1 MTLVID
7 RRDAPPQNVAGQ
19 SISITLWTTQR
30 SPARLFMPA
39 LFAASRLAPARLLK
53 DMDALSFISFA
64 SWSLMQRIPYN
75 GPPQTLRRLRFAHM
89 FFEVSFNGGW
99 DQYVDASV
107 RILTRGM
114 MAYWGLSRGFP
125 GPLPGAGFKAFFRRH
140 ELPCAHYYCAYPEA
154 TVTTVRQALA
164 LEPEL
169 DVLAAGAGSMDA
181 QAFGAA
187 WESFL
192 GSAQRYV

>member
-19 SISITLWTTQR
+19 SISITLWTTQK
-30 SPARLFMPA
+30 PWARFLMPG
-39 LFAASRLAPARLLK
+39 LFAASRLAHKRLLK
-53 DMDALSFISFA
+53 DMDTLSFISFA
-64 SWSLMQRIPYN
+64 SWSLMRRIPYN
-75 GPPQTLRRLRFAHM
+75 GPPQMLRRLRFDHM

-107 RILTRGM
+107 RILTGGM
-114 MAYWGLSRGFP
+114 KTYWGSSRGFP
-125 GPLPGAGFKAFFRRH
+125 GPLPGSGFKAFFRRH

-154 TVTTVRQALA
+154 TVNTVRQALA

-169 DVLAAGAGSMDA
+169 DALAARAAGMDPDG
-181 QAFGAA
+181 FGAA

>member
-1 MTLVID
+1 MTLVVD
-7 RRDAPPQNVAGQ
+7 HRDAPPGNVAGQ

-30 SPARLFMPA
+30 WYGRFTMPV
-39 LFAASRLAPARLLK
+39 LFALSRFAPQRLLGN
-53 DMDALSFISFA
+53 MDALSFISFA
-64 SWSLMQRIPYN
+64 SWSLMRDIPYN
-75 GPPQTLRRLRFAHM
+75 GPPQQLRRLRFEHL

-107 RILTRGM
+107 RILTGGM
-114 MAYWGLSRGFP
+114 KAYWGSSQGFP
-125 GPLPGAGFKAFFRRH
+125 GPLPGRGFKAFFRRH

-169 DVLAAGAGSMDA
+169 DALAARAAGMDA
-181 QAFGAA
+181 ETFGAA
-187 WESFL
+187 WQSFL